1 MANKITRQAANEKEK
16 MFLERFNSLCYT
28 RSSWQVW
35 SDFITVAAIAIAN
48 STEQNQKIHEE
59 REKEFTKCIERL
71 GGHDIPAE
79 MLGIITMALEENSEQ
94 DFLGNI
100 FMKLE
105 LGSHWHGQ
113 FFTPYNICELMAEI
127 NADNLKRQ
135 IEDKGWISV
144 NDCAC
149 GAGATLIAAANVFRK
164 HDVNYQDHA
173 LFVAQDVDRIAGM
186 MCFIQL
192 SLIGCPGYV
201 VIANSLTSPLTG
213 SSALF
218 PEEKEEQEFWYTP
231 MWFSDVWNMRRAW
244 NLMDLM
250 FRKMSNEL

>member
-1 MANKITRQAANEKEK
+1 
-16 MFLERFNSLCYT
+16 
-28 RSSWQVW
+28 
-35 SDFITVAAIAIAN
+35 
-48 STEQNQKIHEE
+48 
-59 REKEFTKCIERL
+59 
-71 GGHDIPAE
+71 
-79 MLGIITMALEENSEQ
+79 MALEENSEQ

-127 NADNLKRQ
+127 NSDNLKQQ
-135 IEDKGWISV
+135 IEEKGWISV

-164 HDVNYQDHA
+164 HDVNFQDHA

-213 SSALF
+213 NSALF